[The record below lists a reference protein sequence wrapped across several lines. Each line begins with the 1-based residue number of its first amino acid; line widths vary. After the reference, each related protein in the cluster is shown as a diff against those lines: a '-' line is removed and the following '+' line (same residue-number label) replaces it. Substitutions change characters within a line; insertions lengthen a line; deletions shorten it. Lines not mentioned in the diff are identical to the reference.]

1 MHFEIIKKIKESVNR
16 IRPIIKKE
24 FLQFTRDRRSLA
36 VFLFVPSFMLIL
48 FGYALNLDVKN
59 APFVVYDKD
68 NSAFSRELITSIS
81 RYEHFKFSGYV
92 SSYRE
97 LENRIENG
105 DVKFGIVIPE
115 KFELNFLSAKETKIQ
130 IFIDGTQSM
139 IASNIIGY
147 LNAYINNFSIASNL
161 KNVNVNFPQVVIVP
175 RIWYNPELRTANF
188 FIPGLIGFIMMIM
201 AVVATSLTIVRE
213 KERNTIEQIIVSP
226 VKIYELVAAKLVAP
240 LLIAF
245 IAAMLILLTGY
256 VLFNVQIKGDFLLLL
271 VATIIFLLT
280 SLSFGVFISVL
291 ADSQQVAFLASLL
304 STIIP
309 TLVFSN
315 FVFPLRSMPQI
326 LQSISYVIPAKY
338 YLVILRGIILK
349 GVGFSLLW
357 EQFAYLLFFLVM
369 MFLISSV
376 VLKIKGLK

>member
-81 RYEHFKFSGYV
+81 RYEHFKLSGYV

>member
-1 MHFEIIKKIKESVNR
+1 MIKKFIESLNR
-16 IRPIIKKE
+16 ILPIIKKE

-48 FGYALNLDVKN
+48 FGYALNLDVRN
-59 APFVVYDKD
+59 APFVVYDND
-68 NSAFSRELITSIS
+68 NSILSRDLISS
-81 RYEHFKFSGYV
+81 LHHYEHFKFIGYV

-97 LENRIENG
+97 LEKKIENG
-105 DVKFGIVIPE
+105 DAKFGIVIPE
-115 KFELNFLSAKETKIQ
+115 KYESNFYLEKETKIQ
-130 IFIDGTQSM
+130 IIIDGSQSM

-147 LNAYINNFSIASNL
+147 LNAYINNFSIKSNL
-161 KNVNVNFPQVVIVP
+161 SNVNVSFPQIIMMP

-226 VKIYELVAAKLVAP
+226 VKIYELIAAKLVAP

-245 IAAMLILLTGY
+245 ISAVLILLTGY
-256 VLFNVQIKGDFLLLL
+256 ILFDVQIKGNLLLL
-271 VATIIFLLT
+271 LIATIIFLLT
-280 SLSFGVFISVL
+280 SLAFGVFISVL
-291 ADSQQVAFLASLL
+291 SDSQQVAFLASLL

-315 FVFPLRSMPQI
+315 FVFPLRSMPEI
-326 LQSISYVIPAKY
+326 LQYISYIIPAKY

-349 GVGFSLLW
+349 GVGLSLLW
-357 EQFAYLLFFLVM
+357 EQFVYLLFFLIM
-369 MFLISSV
+369 MFLISSII
-376 VLKIKGLK
+376 LKIKGLK

>member
-1 MHFEIIKKIKESVNR
+1 MIKKILESLNR
-16 IRPIIKKE
+16 ILPIIKKE

-59 APFVVYDKD
+59 APFVVYDND
-68 NSAFSRELITSIS
+68 NSTLSRELISS
-81 RYEHFKFSGYV
+81 LRHYEHFKFTGYV

-97 LENRIENG
+97 LEKKIDYG
-105 DVKFGIVIPE
+105 DAKFGIVIPE
-115 KFELNFLSAKETKIQ
+115 MFEANFYSARETKIQ
-130 IFIDGTQSM
+130 ILIDGTQSM

-147 LNAYINNFSIASNL
+147 LNAYINNFSIKSNL
-161 KNVNVNFPQVVIVP
+161 KNVNVSFPQVVMIP

-226 VKIYELVAAKLVAP
+226 VKVYELIAAKLVAP

-256 VLFNVQIKGDFLLLL
+256 ILFNVQIKGNLLLL
-271 VATIIFLLT
+271 LIATIIYLLT
-280 SLSFGVFISVL
+280 SLAYGVFISVL

-315 FVFPLRSMPQI
+315 FVFPLRSMPEI
-326 LQSISYVIPAKY
+326 LQYISYIIPAKY

-357 EQFAYLLFFLVM
+357 EQFAYLLFFLIM
-369 MFLISSV
+369 MFLISSII
-376 VLKIKGLK
+376 LKIKGLK

>member
-1 MHFEIIKKIKESVNR
+1 MIKKILESLNR
-16 IRPIIKKE
+16 ILPIIKKE

-59 APFVVYDKD
+59 APFVVYDND
-68 NSAFSRELITSIS
+68 NSNLSRELISS
-81 RYEHFKFSGYV
+81 LRHYEHFKFTGYV

-97 LENRIENG
+97 LEKKIDYG
-105 DVKFGIVIPE
+105 DAKFGIVIPE
-115 KFELNFLSAKETKIQ
+115 MFEENFYSARETKIQ
-130 IFIDGTQSM
+130 IIIDGTQSM

-147 LNAYINNFSIASNL
+147 LNAYINNFSIKSNL
-161 KNVNVNFPQVVIVP
+161 KNVNVSFPQIVMIP

-226 VKIYELVAAKLVAP
+226 VKVYELIAAKLVAP

-256 VLFNVQIKGDFLLLL
+256 ILFNVQIKGNLLLL
-271 VATIIFLLT
+271 LIATIIYLLT
-280 SLSFGVFISVL
+280 SLAYGVFISVL

-315 FVFPLRSMPQI
+315 FVFPLRSMPEI
-326 LQSISYVIPAKY
+326 LQYISYIIPAKY

-357 EQFAYLLFFLVM
+357 EQFAYLLFFLIM
-369 MFLISSV
+369 MFLISSII
-376 VLKIKGLK
+376 LKIKGLK

>member
-1 MHFEIIKKIKESVNR
+1 MIKKFIESLNR
-16 IRPIIKKE
+16 ILPIIKKE

-48 FGYALNLDVKN
+48 FGYALNLDVRN
-59 APFVVYDKD
+59 APFVVYDND
-68 NSAFSRELITSIS
+68 NSILSRDLISS
-81 RYEHFKFSGYV
+81 LHHYEHFKFIGYV

-97 LENRIENG
+97 LEKKIENG
-105 DVKFGIVIPE
+105 DAKFGIVIPE
-115 KFELNFLSAKETKIQ
+115 KYESNFYLAKETKIQ
-130 IFIDGTQSM
+130 IIIDGSQSM

-147 LNAYINNFSIASNL
+147 LNAYINNFSIKSNL
-161 KNVNVNFPQVVIVP
+161 SNVNVSFPQVVIIP

-226 VKIYELVAAKLVAP
+226 VKIYELIAAKLVAP

-245 IAAMLILLTGY
+245 ISAILILLTGY
-256 VLFNVQIKGDFLLLL
+256 ILFDVQIKGNFLLLL
-271 VATIIFLLT
+271 IATIIFLLT
-280 SLSFGVFISVL
+280 SLAFGVFISVL
-291 ADSQQVAFLASLL
+291 SDSQQVAFLASLL

-315 FVFPLRSMPQI
+315 FVFPLRSMPEI
-326 LQSISYVIPAKY
+326 LQYISYIIPAKY

-349 GVGFSLLW
+349 GVGLSLLW
-357 EQFAYLLFFLVM
+357 EQFVYLLFFLIM
-369 MFLISSV
+369 MFLISSII
-376 VLKIKGLK
+376 LKIKGLK

>member
-1 MHFEIIKKIKESVNR
+1 MIKKILESINR
-16 IRPIIKKE
+16 ILPIIKKE

-59 APFVVYDKD
+59 APFVVYDND
-68 NSAFSRELITSIS
+68 NSTLSRELISS
-81 RYEHFKFSGYV
+81 LRHYEHFKFTGYV

-97 LENRIENG
+97 LEKKIDNG
-105 DVKFGIVIPE
+105 DAKFGIVIPE
-115 KFELNFLSAKETKIQ
+115 MFEENFYSARETKIQ

-147 LNAYINNFSIASNL
+147 LNAYINNFSIKSNL
-161 KNVNVNFPQVVIVP
+161 KNVNVSFPQVVMIP

-226 VKIYELVAAKLVAP
+226 VKVYELIAAKLVAP

-256 VLFNVQIKGDFLLLL
+256 ILFNVQIKGNLLLL
-271 VATIIFLLT
+271 LIATIIYLLT
-280 SLSFGVFISVL
+280 SLAYGVFISVL

-315 FVFPLRSMPQI
+315 FVFPLRSMPEI
-326 LQSISYVIPAKY
+326 LQYISYIIPAKY

-357 EQFAYLLFFLVM
+357 EQFAYLLFFLIM
-369 MFLISSV
+369 MFLISSII
-376 VLKIKGLK
+376 LKIKGLK

>member
-1 MHFEIIKKIKESVNR
+1 MIKKILESLNR
-16 IRPIIKKE
+16 ILPIIKKE

-59 APFVVYDKD
+59 APFVVYDND
-68 NSAFSRELITSIS
+68 NSTLSRELISS
-81 RYEHFKFSGYV
+81 LRHYEHFKFTGYV

-97 LENRIENG
+97 LEKKIDNG
-105 DVKFGIVIPE
+105 DAKFGIVIPE
-115 KFELNFLSAKETKIQ
+115 MFEANFYSARETKIQ

-147 LNAYINNFSIASNL
+147 LNAYINNFSIKSNL
-161 KNVNVNFPQVVIVP
+161 KNVNVSFPQVVMIP

-226 VKIYELVAAKLVAP
+226 VKVYELIAAKLVAP

-256 VLFNVQIKGDFLLLL
+256 ILFNVQIKGNLLLL
-271 VATIIFLLT
+271 LIATIIYLLT
-280 SLSFGVFISVL
+280 SLAYGVFISVL

-315 FVFPLRSMPQI
+315 FVFPLRSMPEI
-326 LQSISYVIPAKY
+326 LQYISYIIPAKY

-357 EQFAYLLFFLVM
+357 EQFAYLLFFLIM
-369 MFLISSV
+369 MFLISSII
-376 VLKIKGLK
+376 LKIKGLK